1 LAQLGHSHLAAT
13 QLITHFQS
21 RAPVDILGLANALGL
36 NVWEDD
42 LPDGISGKLFRDA
55 DNGGVSGYSIL
66 VNSPEPPVRKRF
78 TTAHEIAHFILHR
91 EVIDSGIED
100 DALYRSRLS
109 NAMEA
114 AANRL
119 AADILMPYRLIRDLQ
134 REGWTEIPDLAK
146 ELQVSQH
153 ALSIRLGVPVVA

>member
-1 LAQLGHSHLAAT
+1 MPQVTETTSR
-13 QLITHFQS
+13 LISQFQNK
-21 RAPVDILGLANALGL
+21 APVDVLGLAIALGL

-42 LPDGISGKLFRDA
+42 LPEGISGKLFRDT
-55 DNGGVSGYSIL
+55 DNGGDSGYSI
-66 VNSPEPPVRKRF
+66 VVASSEPPVRKRF

-91 EVIDSGIED
+91 DIIDSGIED

-119 AADILMPYRLIRDLQ
+119 AADILMPYRLIRELQ
-134 REGWTEIPDLAK
+134 RSGFSEIPDLAK

-153 ALSIRLGVPVVA
+153 ALSIRLGVPVVV

>member
-1 LAQLGHSHLAAT
+1 MPQVSET
-13 QLITHFQS
+13 TSRLISQFQTS
-21 RAPVDILGLANALGL
+21 APVDVLGLANSLGL

-42 LPDGISGKLFRDA
+42 LPESISGKLFRDP
-55 DNGGVSGYSIL
+55 DNGGDSGYSI
-66 VNSPEPPVRKRF
+66 VINSPEPPVRKRF

-91 EVIDSGIED
+91 DVIDSGIED
-100 DALYRSRLS
+100 DTLYRSRLS

-119 AADILMPYRLIRDLQ
+119 AADILMPYRLIRELQ
-134 REGWTEIPDLAK
+134 RAGFSEIFDLAK

>member
-1 LAQLGHSHLAAT
+1 MPQIPDAT
-13 QLITHFQS
+13 LRLIDHFQNE
-21 RAPVDILGLANALGL
+21 APVDVLGLAGALGL

-42 LPDGISGKLFRDA
+42 LPEGISGKLFRDS
-55 DNGGVSGYSIL
+55 DNGGDSGYSIL

-91 EVIDSGIED
+91 DLIDSGIED
-100 DALYRSRLS
+100 DALYRSRLT

-119 AADILMPYRLIRDLQ
+119 AADILMPYRLIRELQ
-134 REGWTEIPDLAK
+134 RAGFSEIPDLANK
-146 ELQVSQH
+146 LQVSQH